1 MYSGIAEWENS
12 AKNGNAP
19 RPDDNMVNPI
29 ISYYESIVRDFARSI
44 DSNRNL
50 TAESVKLMMTAM
62 KERDDRTL
70 QSEYAPGTGH
80 SMTGPIEEATQRG
93 LIHGEMAALGAI
105 IVTFLTGHQDLLAS
119 WLDKC
124 DVRFRPSQIGL
135 SHDELKDSL
144 DLAAKKFSSSDPGSI
159 LADNFFS
166 ENQFEDLWSYLSK

>member
-1 MYSGIAEWENS
+1 
-12 AKNGNAP
+12 
-19 RPDDNMVNPI
+19 
-29 ISYYESIVRDFARSI
+29 
-44 DSNRNL
+44 
-50 TAESVKLMMTAM
+50 
-62 KERDDRTL
+62 
-70 QSEYAPGTGH
+70 
-80 SMTGPIEEATQRG
+80 MTGPIEEATQRG